1 MLVLQILFHYRFV
14 SFGYE
19 NYGCKK
25 ELTYNLEKPS
35 IPVNICLSH
44 EKAKQKYG
52 WVPEVSL
59 EEGMKKV
66 IEWVKKME

>member
-1 MLVLQILFHYRFV
+1 MKIT
-14 SFGYE
+14 
-19 NYGCKK
+19 GCKEK

-66 IEWVKKME
+66 IEWVKNGIVSKYSQ